1 MSGFLSAAAPRTHFD
16 RYLTGT
22 ESRRLLATMRKRRGK
37 IARRDACWIRLGMFT
52 GFRVG
57 SLSGLSVG
65 DAQLALTGGVL
76 RARKAKR
83 GNEYDVPVSSGIR
96 RVLLEA
102 LSVRRAMGFPL
113 DDSDAPLFV
122 SREGA
127 ALAIRSM
134 QHQLK
139 VWREASGIAVPAS
152 PHWLRHTF
160 AKKLMR
166 NSTHKDPQGV
176 VQALLGHRNRKSTEV
191 YTQPDREE
199 LAQAMEV
206 ACR

>member
-1 MSGFLSAAAPRTHFD
+1 MTGYLSAAAPRTHFD

-22 ESRRLLATMRKRRGK
+22 ESRRLLSAVRKRRGK
-37 IARRDACWIRLGMFT
+37 IARRDGCWIRLGMFT

-57 SLSGLSVG
+57 SLSGLTVG
-65 DAQLALTGGVL
+65 DARLALTGGVL

-83 GNEYDVPVSSGIR
+83 GLEYDVPVSSGIR

-102 LSVRRAMGFPL
+102 LAVRRAMGFDL
-113 DDSDAPLFV
+113 DDADAPLFV

-127 ALAIRSM
+127 ALAVRSM
-134 QHQLK
+134 QHQMK
-139 VWREASGIAVPAS
+139 AWRDAAGIAVPAS

-160 AKKLMR
+160 AKKVMR
-166 NSTHKDPQGV
+166 TTTHKDPQGV
-176 VQALLGHRNRKSTEV
+176 VQALLGHRTRRATEV

-199 LAQAMEV
+199 LAQSMEAV
-206 ACR
+206 CH